1 MYTYHIVYKDI
12 FILILNY
19 EIAIVL
25 LHDMLVL
32 VQAEI
37 FCLGNYH
44 PGVKKQLLK
53 LNIVFRQNTVM

>member
-37 FCLGNYH
+37 FFLGNYH
-44 PGVKKQLLK
+44 PGVKKQLLI
-53 LNIVFRQNTVM
+53 LSIVFRQNSVM